1 MLPTAKNKR
10 EPPSIRKVKRGPLK
24 QTALLY
30 LKEALLEENYELC
43 DELIEA
49 AHEFG
54 ADPFEIQSLLEDPR
68 RMPTL

>member
-1 MLPTAKNKR
+1 MAPIAKNKT
-10 EPPSIRKVKRGPLK
+10 EPPRIRRIKRSPLK

-30 LKEALLEENYELC
+30 LREALLEENYELC
-43 DELIEA
+43 DELIKA

-68 RMPTL
+68 RTPTL

>member
-1 MLPTAKNKR
+1 MVPAAKNKT
-10 EPPSIRKVKRGPLK
+10 EPPSIRKVKRDPLK

-68 RMPTL
+68 RIPTL